1 VVGGGRPERSPARH
15 PLSEPRPRTL
25 PRVAALSTNSV
36 RRTIAGATHEALLIN
51 QSFAADFAQGIRDVV
66 AAVRAGGAVQP

>member
-1 VVGGGRPERSPARH
+1 
-15 PLSEPRPRTL
+15 
-25 PRVAALSTNSV
+25 
-36 RRTIAGATHEALLIN
+36 LLIN